1 MLHAPDRRRQ
11 AAATRL
17 LLLMLVLALALPS
30 GPALAS
36 RRDDIA
42 AAEAAALAG
51 RHAEAARLYE
61 SASERRFFG
70 TDRSVAL
77 LAAREYLAAGQV
89 DDADRMA
96 DAARGRFNDDEAIL
110 YARIRAQIALAQ
122 RDPGAALSALEQAP
136 EPLPA
141 AVEAEFEELRRQAET
156 MLRPPAPAIVS
167 PLPAAPQPESVM
179 GMSREEL
186 LPQGSVER
194 VALLLPLSGR
204 LGAVGAA
211 VREGFIAGWYGE
223 SADYRPEVAIY
234 DTAKSGVSAAFEQ
247 ALAEQAQFVVGPLT
261 KDDVATLAARD
272 DIYVPVLAL
281 NSYAGASPPP
291 FLYRFS
297 LDPEEEARAVAR
309 RIAADGHLRGIA
321 LFPGGEWGER
331 VFEAF
336 NSEAAA
342 AGLVILSAQPFNPGA
357 TDFSGPLRA
366 ALGRFA
372 GAGDRKDGKP
382 APKRDAVAEARDGP
396 QFAFVAASAPVA
408 RAIKPQL
415 RFQMSYVLPVY
426 STSDAWEPGAT
437 GVRDMNGLTFPELP
451 WILYDGQ
458 GAPGLWDLT
467 SGDWARQSRGLLRL
481 YAFGFDAYQLMRSLR
496 GSARTFGLAGLTGTL
511 DIDASGIVQ
520 RQIEFARVV
529 NGEAEPAGTAIFIPA
544 SEP

>member
-17 LLLMLVLALALPS
+17 LLLMLALALALPS

-96 DAARGRFNDDEAIL
+96 DEASGRFRDDEAIL
-110 YARIRAQIALAQ
+110 YAQIRAQIALAR
-122 RDPGAALSALEQAP
+122 RDPNTALATLDQAP
-136 EPLPA
+136 EPRPP
-141 AVEAEFEELRRQAET
+141 AVEAEFAELRRQAEA
-156 MLRPPAPAIVS
+156 MLRPPPAVVS

-186 LPQGSVER
+186 LPQASVER

-204 LGAVGAA
+204 LGAAGAA
-211 VREGFIAGWYGE
+211 IREGFIAGWYGE
-223 SADYRPEVAIY
+223 YADYRPEIAIY

-261 KDDVATLAARD
+261 KDDVATLAVRD

-281 NSYAGASPPP
+281 NSYAGPSPPP

-336 NSEAAA
+336 NAEAAA
-342 AGLVILSAQPFNPGA
+342 AGLVILSAQPFDPGA

-382 APKRDAVAEARDGP
+382 APKRDSVAEARDGP

-426 STSDAWEPGAT
+426 STSDAWEPGAS

-458 GAPGLWDLT
+458 GAPGLWDLAR
-467 SGDWARQSRGLLRL
+467 GDWARQSRGLLRL
-481 YAFGFDAYQLMRSLR
+481 YAFGFDAFQLMRSLR

-511 DIDASGIVQ
+511 DIDASGAVH
-520 RQIEFARVV
+520 RQLEFARVV
-529 NGEAEPAGTAIFIPA
+529 DGEAEPAGTAIFIPA